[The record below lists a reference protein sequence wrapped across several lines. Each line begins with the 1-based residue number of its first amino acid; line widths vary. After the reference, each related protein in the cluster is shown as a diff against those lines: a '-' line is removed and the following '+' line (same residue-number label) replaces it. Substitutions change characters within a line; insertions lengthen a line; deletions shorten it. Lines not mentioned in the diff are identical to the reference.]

1 MTSTNQ
7 AQELAHALSIARPRH
22 VLTTPELVSNLRA
35 ALNSV
40 KVNAPRISVL
50 STQPAQRVASSIDVL
65 HVLQHGDTQF
75 NRPQY
80 AENEVSTELAFICFS
95 SGTSGLPKGVKL
107 SHGNIVS
114 NVYMHSIYL
123 SDMFTPSS
131 VFALV
136 VPFFHILG
144 LEGFTCLY
152 ILNVSMRTRLPEKL
166 LKCVGRTYC
175 CVSEVRP
182 TVTTRFDETRQR

>member
-1 MTSTNQ
+1 M
-7 AQELAHALSIARPRH
+7 A
-22 VLTTPELVSNLRA
+22 
-35 ALNSV
+35 
-40 KVNAPRISVL
+40 
-50 STQPAQRVASSIDVL
+50 
-65 HVLQHGDTQF
+65 
-75 NRPQY
+75 
-80 AENEVSTELAFICFS
+80 TEPAFICFS

-123 SDMFTPSS
+123 SDMFTPTS

-152 ILNVSMRTRLPEKL
+152 ILNVSVLSRASHNLAII
-166 LKCVGRTYC
+166 
-175 CVSEVRP
+175 
-182 TVTTRFDETRQR
+182 